1 MFGVTTPCVTT
12 AREQLEELGYE
23 VLVFHQTGTGGQSM
37 EELVRA
43 GFIVGVLDVTTTE
56 LCDELVGG
64 VLAAHPERLEVAG
77 AAASRRSSRSAPS
90 TW

>member
-1 MFGVTTPCVTT
+1 
-12 AREQLEELGYE
+12 
-23 VLVFHQTGTGGQSM
+23 M
-37 EELVRA
+37 EELVRT

-77 AAASRRSSRSAPS
+77 GAGCPRSSRSARS